1 MLRTL
6 RVIIKSMATET
17 LHKTREF
24 MNQKEQSVVELR
36 QQLDKLTLEYNN
48 LIRRNT
54 ELDGSRATAEAKC
67 EQALQQVQVEKGTV
81 QRFGEQNKLQLERY
95 RILEME
101 TMSERERFAKAH
113 ADSLAR
119 IAKLESAL
127 SKAADSNNL
136 TMQQQKSLA
145 DERDGIADSYNRREN
160 EVTLLKQQI
169 EYARIECKA
178 KQSELESRE
187 AFIKQQDGTI
197 RDMESKIRA
206 LPSQGLGGDQ
216 CGKCLEQWADNLHL
230 QKRLHAANETNTE
243 HARELDVAKD
253 AAKSIITRI
262 GEESKTLQAELN
274 ETKRKLQESEIVVEE
289 LKKECDG
296 SFRTP
301 TGEVANG
308 NGLTEQRMRD
318 HNAKAGAQKPTTEEF
333 MADLAKHAADAMKA
347 APVDP
352 ESSGGVKRTG
362 ETEGQSTKKR
372 NYDEFRDGR
381 LPEECETSDS
391 DDDLARKLQRMRG
404 HDDKIIMPKT
414 YPTCI
419 TWERFH
425 LELVRSLCTAS
436 GHHDDAEREFLNRV
450 FNMEITFEQLRRMK
464 TRFVHLDRILHRD
477 LSTFIA
483 KHDTELMNQIY
494 QKELEY
500 NNMKPSR
507 RMCGIQTYRML
518 SESFATNPN
527 MGQFNTFR
535 DLERCEYLGDDKMED
550 FMRYVIQIRDH
561 RDPNITEEGVRN
573 AIFEKMKNKSQVL
586 VEELKDFRNAMEA
599 IFTGSGTA
607 KDHEICTLRWLID
620 IMKRAIERR
629 RQDMNDVQRDR
640 EWKQLAKQGQGQL
653 ALGATADPNQ
663 PAGATRPARAL
674 KRAASRAKK
683 LTTAQN
689 AAPGAEYQPPPKPYS
704 QNREPSAKGK
714 GRGKGKKREVTPTT
728 PRGVN
733 KIHTGDTPRTNSG
746 TRKREDQPCYAFQ
759 TNTCPH
765 GSNCR
770 YGHFTVSDEVFSTLL
785 NSRKPR
791 GRDATP
797 GAQGGDRNRTPNGSF
812 IRKPSRNSTGSD
824 KSHRFGGGGRRNDPD
839 LIKNFGMKDPWTG
852 DQSAKRVHP
861 PQKVR
866 YCTQHYSQPGS
877 CTGKY
882 CDAKNQTNYPHYNK
896 EQLGKARGEVVK
908 AKNMLARI
916 RGKSRGQ

>member
-1 MLRTL
+1 M
-6 RVIIKSMATET
+6 
-17 LHKTREF
+17 
-24 MNQKEQSVVELR
+24 
-36 QQLDKLTLEYNN
+36 QL
-48 LIRRNT
+48 
-54 ELDGSRATAEAKC
+54 G
-67 EQALQQVQVEKGTV
+67 
-81 QRFGEQNKLQLERY
+81 RY
-95 RILEME
+95 KILEEEAML
-101 TMSERERFAKAH
+101 ERERFAKAH
-113 ADSLAR
+113 AESLAK

-127 SKAADSNNL
+127 SKAADNNNL
-136 TMQQQKSLA
+136 TLQQQQSLA
-145 DERDGIADSYNRREN
+145 NERDGIVDSYNRREN
-160 EVTLLKQQI
+160 EVTLLRQQI
-169 EYARIECKA
+169 EYVKIECKA

-187 AFIKQQDGTI
+187 AFIKKQDDTI

-206 LPSQGLGGDQ
+206 LPGQGPGGDQ

-230 QKRLHAANETNTE
+230 QKKLNAVNETNAE
-243 HARELDVAKD
+243 HARELDVAKE
-253 AAKSIITRI
+253 AAKSIIIRI
-262 GEESKTLQAELN
+262 GGESKALQAELN
-274 ETKRKLQESEIVVEE
+274 ETKRKLQESEIVIEE

-296 SFRTP
+296 SFKTP
-301 TGEVANG
+301 TGEAAKG
-308 NGLTEQRMRD
+308 TGLTEQQMRE

-347 APVDP
+347 APMDP
-352 ESSGGVKRTG
+352 EGSGGGNHTG
-362 ETEGQSTKKR
+362 ETEGQNTKKKTLE
-372 NYDEFRDGR
+372 DFRDGR
-381 LPEECETSDS
+381 LAEECETSDK
-391 DDDLARKLQRMRG
+391 DDDLARKLQRIRG

-414 YPTCI
+414 YPTFI

-425 LELVRSLCTAS
+425 LELVRALCTAS
-436 GHHDDAEREFLNRV
+436 GHHDDAERDFLNRV
-450 FNMEITFEQLRRMK
+450 FDMEISFEALRRMK
-464 TRFVHLDRILHRD
+464 TRFVHLDRLLHRE
-477 LSTFIA
+477 LSAFIA
-483 KHDTELMNQIY
+483 KHDTELHNQIL

-500 NNMKPSR
+500 NKMKPSR

-527 MGQFNTFR
+527 TGQFNTFR

-561 RDPNITEEGVRN
+561 RDPNITEEGVHN

-586 VEELKDFRNAMEA
+586 VEELKEFRNAMEA
-599 IFTGSGTA
+599 IFTGRGTA
-607 KDHEICTLRWLID
+607 RDHEICTLRWLID

-640 EWKQLAKQGQGQL
+640 EWKQLAKQGQTQV
-653 ALGATADPNQ
+653 ALGATAHPDQ
-663 PAGATRPARAL
+663 PAGATRSARAL

-683 LTTAQN
+683 LNIAQN
-689 AAPGAEYQPPPKPYS
+689 AAPGVEVQPPPQPYA
-704 QNREPSAKGK
+704 QTQEPSAKGK
-714 GRGKGKKREVTPTT
+714 GRGRGKGKREVTPTT

-733 KIHTGDTPRTNSG
+733 KIHTGSTPRTNSG
-746 TRKREDQPCYAFQ
+746 TRKQEDKPCYMFQ

-770 YGHFTVSDEVFSTLL
+770 YGHFKVSEEVFSTLL

-791 GRDATP
+791 GRDSTP

-852 DQSAKRVHP
+852 EQSAKRVHP
-861 PQKVR
+861 PQRVR
-866 YCTQHYSQPGS
+866 YCTQHYNQPGS
-877 CTGKY
+877 CTGQY
-882 CDAKNQTNYPHYNK
+882 CDAKNQERYPHYNK

-916 RGKSRGQ
+916 RGKSRGK